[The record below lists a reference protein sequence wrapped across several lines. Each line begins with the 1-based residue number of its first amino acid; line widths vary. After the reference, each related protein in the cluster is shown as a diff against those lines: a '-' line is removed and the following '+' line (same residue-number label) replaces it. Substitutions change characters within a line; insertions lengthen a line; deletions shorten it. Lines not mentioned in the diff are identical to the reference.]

1 MYYVCVMNNAH
12 AHATTKDIREAVQA
26 LRDDLIPVIRE
37 SETKLMEALYGYA
50 ESNRK
55 RMTQQEAE
63 MAFLLN
69 RIATLEDRL
78 LKIEKRLNLP
88 SVQ

>member
-1 MYYVCVMNNAH
+1 M
-12 AHATTKDIREAVQA
+12 TQKDLQQAVQG

-37 SETKLMEALYGYA
+37 SEAKLMEALYGYA

-55 RMTQQEAE
+55 RLTQQESE
-63 MAFLLN
+63 MAYLLA
-69 RIATLEDRL
+69 RIATLEERL

-88 SVQ
+88 QVQ